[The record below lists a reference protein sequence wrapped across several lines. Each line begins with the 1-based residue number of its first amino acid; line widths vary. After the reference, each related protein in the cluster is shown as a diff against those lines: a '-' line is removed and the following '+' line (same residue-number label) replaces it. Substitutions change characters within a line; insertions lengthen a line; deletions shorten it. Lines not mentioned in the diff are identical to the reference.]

1 MKINVRSFLGKF
13 IYSTRW
19 VLYPINI
26 GLLIVLGMYV
36 VAFLHNDYVF
46 VMRQFTWDME
56 SLMVLLLG
64 FVDAAMV
71 ANLIIM
77 IVQGGH
83 QIFIHKFELPD
94 KDERAQWLDHIDSGL
109 LKVKTAQSIA
119 GITLIQVLKDFVNI
133 EKVEWSLIVH
143 RMVIHAM
150 ALISA
155 YMMAV
160 IWRVTHPEPEHPP
173 ASPTPDFK
181 QEHEHAH

>member
-1 MKINVRSFLGKF
+1 MIRKYLGKF
-13 IYSTRW
+13 IYGTRW
-19 VLYPINI
+19 ILFPINV
-26 GLLIVLGMYV
+26 GLLAVLAMYV
-36 VAFLHNDYVF
+36 IAFLVNDYRFIVHE
-46 VMRQFTWDME
+46 FTWDME

-119 GITLIQVLKDFVNI
+119 GITLIQILKDFVNI
-133 EKVEWSLIVH
+133 EKVQWVLVEH
-143 RMVIHAM
+143 RMVIHII
-150 ALISA
+150 ALVSA
-155 YMMAV
+155 LMMAA
-160 IWRVTHPEPEHPP
+160 IWRVTHP
-173 ASPTPDFK
+173 T
-181 QEHEHAH
+181 QEKEHA